1 MDWKADCKYRLRG
14 QYHGIGDEQMMI
26 FDLEEPEIIVHER
39 AEQNTE
45 ETPETASVESLEES
59 ETEPTSEPEAKSVR
73 TTYFPKNWVSSFGR
87 KTDEIIFLKRVK
99 YYGNWDVLRPAKTIE
114 GMDIITQ
121 DVLED
126 LSKEAQALMDGM
138 RSAV

>member
-26 FDLEEPEIIVHER
+26 FDLEEPEIIVQEKV
-39 AEQNTE
+39 EQDTTE
-45 ETPETASVESLEES
+45 IADVEKTDSRENS
-59 ETEPTSEPEAKSVR
+59 EIEPTSESEAKPVS

-121 DVLED
+121 EVLED
-126 LSKEAQALMDGM
+126 LSKEAKALMDGM